1 MKIEHEI
8 EIVAPVARVWQLT
21 TDVEAWPSFTPTMR
35 KVERL
40 DEGELA
46 VGSRARIDQPGQPP
60 RVWTVTELEPERR
73 FAWTTRA
80 LGVSMVATHDLV
92 PTERGTRNIVA
103 VHLPGILGGLLGIL
117 LRRPLLKA
125 ITTENLGFKEAA
137 EG

>member
-8 EIVAPVARVWQLT
+8 EIAAPVARVWRLT
-21 TDVEAWPSFTPTMR
+21 VDVEAWPSFTPTMR
-35 KVERL
+35 KVQRL

-60 RVWTVTELEPERR
+60 RVWTVTELELERR

-92 PTERGTRNIVA
+92 ATDRGTRNVVG